1 MKTRPRFFFIA
12 AREHSPSPPGDTIEA
27 GTNKPP
33 ATRGKQGSTDDE
45 THGQDEQPPDDKR
58 DPQQMTRL
66 YKQTARG
73 TGADETDKQAGSR
86 PVADDLLYKLDI
98 QRQVSQGS
106 ERTFGQWAIQALL
119 DDKDEDGI
127 APEAS
132 KQDERHETTGQPA
145 PPRRRVFIVSAND
158 EYNFCA
164 WCGHRIP
171 GTARVRHDK
180 ASNTTIIEC
189 PHCRRELEYVLR

>member
-1 MKTRPRFFFIA
+1 
-12 AREHSPSPPGDTIEA
+12 
-27 GTNKPP
+27 
-33 ATRGKQGSTDDE
+33 
-45 THGQDEQPPDDKR
+45 
-58 DPQQMTRL
+58 MTRL
-66 YKQTARG
+66 YKQATRD

-86 PVADDLLYKLDI
+86 PAADDLLYRLDL
-98 QRQVSQGS
+98 QRQVAPGS

-119 DDKDEDGI
+119 DDENTNNQGI
-127 APEAS
+127 S
-132 KQDERHETTGQPA
+132 KQDGKNPDAAADADPA
-145 PPRRRVFIVSAND
+145 GRPSRPSRRRVFIVSAAD

-189 PHCRRELEYVLR
+189 PHCRRELEYILK

>member
-1 MKTRPRFFFIA
+1 MKRRTRRAA
-12 AREHSPSPPGDTIEA
+12 AR
-27 GTNKPP
+27 
-33 ATRGKQGSTDDE
+33 RRDDE
-45 THGQDEQPPDDKR
+45 EIK
-58 DPQQMTRL
+58 MTRL
-66 YKQTARG
+66 YKQATRG
-73 TGADETDKQAGSR
+73 TDASDGNERTSSAR
-86 PVADDLLYKLDI
+86 PAADDLLYRLDL
-98 QRQVSQGS
+98 QRQVAPGS

-132 KQDERHETTGQPA
+132 KQDEKKHDADTGPAWQPSR
-145 PPRRRVFIVSAND
+145 PSHRRVFIVSAND

-171 GTARVRHDK
+171 GTARARHDR